1 LNVLAG
7 FNGLR
12 LSSKRNCRFK
22 LDAIKGRTSGATYD
36 SISQSSASAKSYL
49 EAADQVQG
57 DYERFY
63 LSETAKSVLFYRN
76 AVFFGLSALAI
87 QVSGVAYIVVEIMCE
102 TNQLGEDRNPVVSY
116 EYGPEAGTMATEG
129 INAACNIWNKVTG
142 TRSGSARFWAGKG
155 LKGLVW

>member
-1 LNVLAG
+1 LNFLAG
-7 FNGLR
+7 FNGFR
-12 LSSKRNCRFK
+12 LSSNRNCRFK

-36 SISQSSASAKSYL
+36 NISQSSVTANSYL

-63 LSETAKSVLFYRN
+63 LSETAKNVLFYRN
-76 AVFFGLSALAI
+76 AVFGGLSTLALK
-87 QVSGVAYIVVEIMCE
+87 VSYIAWIVVETLCV
-102 TNQLGEDRNPVVSY
+102 TNQLGEDPTGVY

-142 TRSGSARFWAGKG
+142 GTKGSARFYAGKG